1 MLPRAAVVPI
11 LGIVAALLLPAAAQ
25 AHDGFYLRGGAGL
38 GYYSTSAEF
47 AGRDES
53 LSGLSIP
60 MELLVGGSIFSG
72 FVVGGG
78 LSVDYAPSPSYTQN
92 GMDVSIAD
100 VSQFL
105 IAIGPFVDF
114 YPDPDAGYHGQFRI
128 GWGGL
133 ETSVDGGV
141 GGSDPTGLVMSLGG
155 GYDYWLTDVLGVG
168 GLARFTY
175 APLSQNDVTFH
186 TLAFNLLAS
195 VTYY

>member
-1 MLPRAAVVPI
+1 MAAPQTSTHGRPKVRAICSCPRSAGLPRRVQGQTYAPCPHCPNVRRKASRARGGRAVT
-11 LGIVAALLLPAAAQ
+11 LLQNPAAK
-25 AHDGFYLRGGAGL
+25 
-38 GYYSTSAEF
+38 
-47 AGRDES
+47 
-53 LSGLSIP
+53 P
-60 MELLVGGSIFSG
+60 
-72 FVVGGG
+72 FV
-78 LSVDYAPSPSYTQN
+78 
-92 GMDVSIAD
+92 
-100 VSQFL
+100 
-105 IAIGPFVDF
+105 FVDF

-155 GYDYWLTDVLGVG
+155 GYDYWLTDALGVG